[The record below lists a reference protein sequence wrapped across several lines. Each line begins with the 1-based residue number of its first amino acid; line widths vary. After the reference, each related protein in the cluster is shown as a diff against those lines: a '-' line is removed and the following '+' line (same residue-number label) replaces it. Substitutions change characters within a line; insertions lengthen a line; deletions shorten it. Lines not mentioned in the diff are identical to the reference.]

1 MPSWHP
7 LYPVRL
13 RFAFQDLAYP
23 IPLVMTVI
31 AYICDTRSGAKEW
44 FGGSRG
50 AVF

>member
-23 IPLVMTVI
+23 IPLAMAVI
-31 AYICDTRSGAKEW
+31 AYICDTRSAQENW
-44 FGGSRG
+44 SGGSRG
-50 AVF
+50 AAF